1 MFQYTVR
8 RVLIGLV
15 TLLGITLLTY
25 MLINMMPGDPAAI
38 QSDVQDPRVSA
49 RMAEM
54 LRKHF
59 ELDRPVLERYGRWL
73 GRIAQ
78 GDFGISFQD
87 GRPVSDKILERLP
100 ATMSLSAVSIFIG
113 LALALPIGIL
123 QASRHNSWFDKSTGI
138 FFYAL
143 FAIPSYVGAIVL
155 IYFVGVKWDLLPFR
169 GMRSD
174 GFESFSAFAQWK
186 DLAAHYALITF
197 CTMYQGLAFDTRF
210 VRATLL
216 EVLRQDYIRTA
227 RAKGVS
233 ERRVIGV
240 HAFRNTFIPLI
251 TRLAGVIPALI
262 SGSVILEVIFNW
274 PGLGR
279 LFFEGVVAR
288 DYPLMMASLV
298 VSSSLVLLAILLADL
313 AYAWADPR
321 ISYD

>member
-8 RVLIGLV
+8 RVVIGLV

-25 MLINMMPGDPAAI
+25 VLINMMPGDPAAI

-49 RMAEM
+49 DMALR
-54 LRKHF
+54 LRKQF
-59 ELDRPVLERYGRWL
+59 ELDRPVMERYVRWL
-73 GRIAQ
+73 GRTAQ
-78 GDFGISFQD
+78 GELGTSFQD
-87 GRPVSDKILERLP
+87 GRPISDKIVERLP
-100 ATMSLSAVSIFIG
+100 ATLSLSAVSIFIG

-123 QASRHNSWFDKSTGI
+123 QAARHNGWFDKATGI

-143 FAIPSYVGAIVL
+143 FAVPSYVGAIVL

-169 GMRSD
+169 GMHADAYETMGTLER
-174 GFESFSAFAQWK
+174 WK

-233 ERRVIGV
+233 ERRVVGI

-279 LFFEGVVAR
+279 LFYEGVVAR

-298 VSSSLVLLAILLADL
+298 VSSSLVLFAILLADL

-321 ISYD
+321 ISYA